1 MFEEYSGVSS
11 CHFVEKIAGKH
22 CWIARRIIFWRNI
35 SHLTKSIVIWLC
47 VKNTYLEDIT
57 AATRRYIWIIYY
69 FADINFFITWVFI
82 RCCTNASWF
91 PACFMWQLFYSW
103 FYYLL
108 AFFLWGLFIICL
120 CRCYVQVLCRC
131 FNIWIIWTDLDIKC
145 WGLPEPRSLEDFK
158 TNLFM
163 DWLETCFYLLLFV
176 PRWINNVT

>member
-1 MFEEYSGVSS
+1 MENTYSNKWVKTDKVFLCVFEEYSGVSS

-91 PACFMWQLFYSW
+91 KFMVSCMFYVTTFLQLILLPFSLCFWGGTVH
-103 FYYLL
+103 YLS
-108 AFFLWGLFIICL
+108 
-120 CRCYVQVLCRC
+120 VQVLC
-131 FNIWIIWTDLDIKC
+131 T
-145 WGLPEPRSLEDFK
+145 GA
-158 TNLFM
+158 M
-163 DWLETCFYLLLFV
+163 
-176 PRWINNVT
+176 